1 MADSTKIKFVSA
13 EKLGYYDGKI
23 KEYIA
28 NADDVLE
35 AALQAKIDAEATR
48 AKAQEATNAA
58 AAQAAQTAADNA
70 QTAVDTLAEKVGE
83 VPADSTVMDIITN
96 IQENAYD
103 DTEVRGLIDAEAK
116 TARAAEKANADAIDA
131 IEADYLKTADK
142 EELQDN
148 IDIVSGKVTTLVGTD
163 ANKSVRTI
171 ANEEL
176 AKQLIAEGAAESLNE
191 LQEIAAWIQSHPD
204 DASAMNKAIDDL
216 ETLVGVLPEGV
227 TATTIVGYIQEVV
240 AAEKTRAE
248 GVEDTLAEKIEALES
263 SIGDGGSV
271 ANMIAE
277 AVAAETE
284 ARETAVA
291 EVQADADKGIA
302 DAAAALKAAQDAAAQ
317 ATSLNN
323 AMDER
328 VAAVEAAKHTH
339 KNLDLLETY
348 TQTEANLA
356 DAVAKKHSHS
366 NLSVLEGI
374 TAAKVTAWD
383 AAEGNAKT
391 FAQGLNDTMDGRVTT
406 LEDWHENFEECTED
420 DVNAL
425 FTA

>member
-23 KEYIA
+23 KEYIT

-48 AKAQEATNAA
+48 AKAQEAINAA

-103 DTEVRGLIDAEAK
+103 DTEVRELIDTEAA

-131 IEADYLKTADK
+131 IEADYLKAADK
-142 EELQDN
+142 DELQDN
-148 IDIVSGKVTTLVGTD
+148 IDVVSGKVTTLVGTD

-176 AKQLIAEGAAESLNE
+176 AKQLIAEGAQESLDT
-191 LQEIAAWIQSHPD
+191 LAEIAAWIQSHPD

-216 ETLVGVLPEGV
+216 EALVGTLPEDV
-227 TATTIVGYIQEVV
+227 TATTVIGYIQEAV

-271 ANMIAE
+271 ADMIAE

-284 ARETAVA
+284 ARKTAVS

-302 DAAAALKAAQDAAAQ
+302 DAAAALKAAQDAATQ

-328 VAAVEAAKHTH
+328 VAAVEAASATH
-339 KNLDLLETY
+339 ALASDLTALANRVTTAEGEIDTL
-348 TQTEANLA
+348 QSEMNAVEALAAANKSAHEANAAAIALKA
-356 DAVAKKHSHS
+356 D
-366 NLSVLEGI
+366 I
-374 TAAKVTAWD
+374 TAL
-383 AAEGNAKT
+383 NAVS
-391 FAQGLNDTMDGRVTT
+391 DRVTT
-406 LEDWHENFEECTED
+406 LETWHENFEEMSED
-420 DVNAL
+420 DVNNL
-425 FTA
+425 FQN